1 MDSTPET
8 QPGSPNLLTPVELA
22 ARWGL
27 SVHTL
32 ENWRSAKRGPQFL
45 KVGRLVRYQL
55 AAVELFERDGLG
67 AVSPA
72 APAPPAPE

>member
-8 QPGSPNLLTPVELA
+8 QPNSSNLLTPVELA

-32 ENWRSAKRGPQFL
+32 ENWRSGRRGPEFL
-45 KVGRLVRYQL
+45 KVGRLVRYRL

-67 AVSPA
+67 S
-72 APAPPAPE
+72 APPAAAAPPPPE